1 MHTYTHSLPWQA
13 FLEDSNGQNKGT
25 TGQVRMNTPPSAVT
39 VDTLE
44 NRIKHELIALGLF
57 NIEDVRIKRVLF
69 FMRLSCINF
78 IVIHL

>member
-1 MHTYTHSLPWQA
+1 MYMYNVTHTHSIPWQA
-13 FLEDSNGQNKGT
+13 FLEDSNGQNRGT

-57 NIEDVRIKRVLF
+57 NIEDVRRPGYTVF
-69 FMRLSCINF
+69 
-78 IVIHL
+78 HA